1 VRRIQASQGEAQLT
15 QPPGYRGPADQDR
28 DAGQVMADTTAQNLI
43 AEICFLHEE
52 LLAKLDRDI
61 ERAALPSTEPA
72 SGRVTGSSDH
82 DQMEACSLAV
92 AQAQRDRDRQ
102 RKNALGELRRIVA
115 YYEERLGRRPPR
127 RPPVQSIDYQTDGKR
142 RVG

>member
-1 VRRIQASQGEAQLT
+1 LT
-15 QPPGYRGPADQDR
+15 QPPGYRGPLDPGR
-28 DAGQVMADTTAQNLI
+28 DPNLVMRDGVAQNLI
-43 AEICFLHEE
+43 AEICWLHEE

-61 ERAALPSTEPA
+61 ERAALPNTEPA

-102 RKNALGELRRIVA
+102 RKNALGELRRIIA
-115 YYEERLGRRPPR
+115 YYEERLGRRPPK
-127 RPPVQSIDYQTDGKR
+127 RPPVQSIDYQADGKR